1 AIAYVMWV
9 SPDAE
14 RLQAKADQEQRFK
27 SFAEALAGGASYD
40 F

>member
-1 AIAYVMWV
+1 
-9 SPDAE
+9 
-14 RLQAKADQEQRFK
+14 AKADQEQRFK

>member
-1 AIAYVMWV
+1 
-9 SPDAE
+9 

>member
-1 AIAYVMWV
+1 
-9 SPDAE
+9 
-14 RLQAKADQEQRFK
+14 QAKADQEQRFK